1 MESSH
6 YPHSMKRFSTL
17 CLLTLFLHG
26 IAYGQNDITQ
36 KDSDSS
42 EDSGW
47 NFIAAPYLLFPGMN
61 GQVAMRGIPV
71 DVDLSAGDIFDNLD
85 FGMMLYF
92 EATNDKWALTFD
104 ALYMNLG
111 RRGETPI
118 TGREARVDLK
128 QLAIDVKGMYRLLHW
143 LEAGVGFR
151 VNVIDGSLNVAE
163 GEIILPGNKVSMN
176 QSWFDPL
183 LVTRARTDFNGSNWS
198 LSFLGDIGGF
208 GVGSD
213 FTWQAKPY
221 VGYRFSKLFEMTAAY
236 RWIGIDYE
244 TGEGQDNFKYDM
256 TISGPEVG
264 FLFHF

>member
-1 MESSH
+1 MTRI
-6 YPHSMKRFSTL
+6 YLFCALVLFS
-17 CLLTLFLHG
+17 FG
-26 IAYGQNDITQ
+26 FAQGQNEIPT
-36 KDSDSS
+36 KDTESPDN
-42 EDSGW
+42 SGW
-47 NFIAAPYLLFPGMN
+47 NFTAAPYLLFPGMN

-71 DVDLSAGDIFDNLD
+71 DVDLSTGDIFENLD
-85 FGMMLYF
+85 FGMMFYF
-92 EATNDKWALTFD
+92 EAANDKWALTFD

-111 RRGETPI
+111 SDGETPL
-118 TGREARVDLK
+118 TGRAARVDMK

-163 GEIILPGNKVSMN
+163 GDIILPGNRVSMN
-176 QSWFDPL
+176 ETWFDPL
-183 LVTRARTDFNGSNWS
+183 LVTRASTDFLGSKWS

-208 GVGSD
+208 GIGSD

-221 VGYRFSKLFEMTAAY
+221 VGYRFSDLFEMTAAY

-244 TGEGQDNFKYDM
+244 TGSGRDNFKYDM
-256 TISGPEVG
+256 TISGPELG

>member
-1 MESSH
+1 
-6 YPHSMKRFSTL
+6 MKKSLKIVPVVLLVLTV
-17 CLLTLFLHG
+17 CL
-26 IAYGQNDITQ
+26 AQAQNQSGNTAD
-36 KDSDSS
+36 DSS
-42 EDSGW
+42 ISSNDDGW
-47 NFIAAPYLLFPGMN
+47 NFTAAPYLLFPGMN
-61 GQVAMRGIPV
+61 GEIAMRGIPV
-71 DVDLSAGDIFDNLD
+71 EVDLSAGDIFSDLD

-92 EATNDKWALTFD
+92 EAANDKWALTFD

-118 TGREARVDLK
+118 TGRDARVDLK
-128 QLAIDVKGMYRLLHW
+128 QLAVDVKGMYRLLHW
-143 LEAGVGFR
+143 LEAGIGFR

-183 LVTRARTDFNGSNWS
+183 VVTRASTDFSGSKWS

-208 GVGSD
+208 GIGSD

-244 TGEGQDNFKYDM
+244 TGTGQGNFKYDM
-256 TISGPEVG
+256 TISGPEIG